1 MFGGA
6 GSSTS
11 SSAAAGL
18 PFAGIP
24 SELLAR
30 VEKTLAEEPEHEKVE
45 FEFSHVVTDRRPMTV
60 FRFIAP
66 YWLPL
71 SLALLLVFFEIFAQ
85 QIGPLLTQIGIDK
98 GIMQKDLGVLVMV
111 GLIYMGSVVVNALA
125 GFARIAW
132 TGRLGE
138 RLMLAMR
145 LRVFMHLQRL
155 SMDFFTAEMGGRLM
169 ARMTSDI
176 EALSILFH
184 EGLIN
189 LLVQGLTMVF
199 VTVILFALNA
209 KLAAVMVFVVVP
221 VMIILTIWFR
231 AASAKGYGV
240 VRERIADVLAD
251 FQESLT
257 GIRVITSL
265 NRQYHNIIKHR
276 NVLGEYR
283 DSNTYTAR
291 IGAVYSSGSDIISV
305 SGQIVILL
313 VGGRMLLNGSLSIGE
328 LTAFILYLTAFF
340 APIQQ
345 LVQLYN
351 TYQQGQAAM
360 AKLRDLLL
368 TEPSVS
374 EKADAEDLPEINGEI
389 TLKDLTFSYIPGQAV
404 LKDLNL
410 DIKAGETIALVGET
424 GAGKSTIAKLIIR
437 FYDPDEGQ
445 VLIDGHDLTGTT
457 FESLRIQLGYVPQ
470 EPYLFAG
477 TIRDNIAFTRP
488 DSTDEEVMDA
498 CRAVGIDDLIKLM
511 PEGVNTIVH
520 ERGASLSSGERQL
533 LALARAFIAKP
544 RVLVL
549 DEATSNL
556 DLASES
562 KIERALNLLLEGRT
576 AILIAHRL
584 TTAMQADRIAL
595 VHDGQIVE
603 LGSHAELLAHEGRY
617 ADLYATWI
625 KHSESDEDFSKPVA
639 I

>member
-1 MFGGA
+1 M
-6 GSSTS
+6 
-11 SSAAAGL
+11 
-18 PFAGIP
+18 
-24 SELLAR
+24 LAR
-30 VEKTLAEEPEHEKVE
+30 VEKTLAEEPEHDKVP
-45 FEFSHVVTDRRPMTV
+45 FEFSHVVADRRPMTI

-71 SLALLLVFFEIFAQ
+71 TLALVLVIFEIIAQ
-85 QIGPLLTQIGIDK
+85 QIGPLLTQISIDK
-98 GIMQKDLGVLVMV
+98 GIMQKDLGMLIMV
-111 GLIYMGSVVVNALA
+111 GMVYMGSVLVNGLA
-125 GFARIAW
+125 GYARIAW
-132 TGRLGE
+132 AGRVGE

-184 EGLIN
+184 EGLLN
-189 LLVQGLTMVF
+189 LLLQGLTLVF
-199 VTVILFALNA
+199 VTIILFSLNA

-221 VMIILTIWFR
+221 IMTLLTIWFR
-231 AASAKGYGV
+231 VASDKGYGI

-265 NRQYHNIIKHR
+265 NRQYHNIIHHR

-291 IGAVYSSGSDIISV
+291 ISALYSSGSDIVSV
-305 SGQIVILL
+305 CGQIIILL
-313 VGGRMLLNGSLSIGE
+313 VGGRMLLNGDLSIGE
-328 LTAFILYLTAFF
+328 LSAFILYLTTFF

-351 TYQQGQAAM
+351 TYQSGQAAM
-360 AKLRDLLL
+360 AKLRELLL
-368 TEPSVS
+368 TEPSVP
-374 EKADAEDLPEINGEI
+374 EKADARELPAIEGEI
-389 TLKDLTFSYIPGQAV
+389 TLNNVTFSYTPGQVV
-404 LKDLNL
+404 LKNL
-410 DIKAGETIALVGET
+410 DLSIKAGETLALVGET

-437 FYDPDEGQ
+437 FYDPDEGE
-445 VLIDGHDLTGTT
+445 VLIDGHNLTGVS
-457 FESLRIQLGYVPQ
+457 FESLRSQLGYVPQ
-470 EPYLFAG
+470 EPFLFAG

-562 KIERALNLLLEGRT
+562 KIERALNVLLEGRT

-584 TTAMQADRIAL
+584 TTAMKADRIAM
-595 VHDGQIVE
+595 VHDHRIVE
-603 LGSHAELLAHEGRY
+603 LGSHAELLALNGQY
-617 ADLYATWI
+617 ADLYATWVR
-625 KHSESDEDFSKPVA
+625 HSESAEHIDGQRA
-639 I
+639 T

>member
-1 MFGGA
+1 
-6 GSSTS
+6 
-11 SSAAAGL
+11 
-18 PFAGIP
+18 
-24 SELLAR
+24 
-30 VEKTLAEEPEHEKVE
+30 
-45 FEFSHVVTDRRPMTV
+45 
-60 FRFIAP
+60 
-66 YWLPL
+66 
-71 SLALLLVFFEIFAQ
+71 
-85 QIGPLLTQIGIDK
+85 
-98 GIMQKDLGVLVMV
+98 
-111 GLIYMGSVVVNALA
+111 
-125 GFARIAW
+125 
-132 TGRLGE
+132 
-138 RLMLAMR
+138 
-145 LRVFMHLQRL
+145 
-155 SMDFFTAEMGGRLM
+155 
-169 ARMTSDI
+169 
-176 EALSILFH
+176 
-184 EGLIN
+184 
-189 LLVQGLTMVF
+189 
-199 VTVILFALNA
+199 
-209 KLAAVMVFVVVP
+209 
-221 VMIILTIWFR
+221 
-231 AASAKGYGV
+231 
-240 VRERIADVLAD
+240 
-251 FQESLT
+251 
-257 GIRVITSL
+257 
-265 NRQYHNIIKHR
+265 
-276 NVLGEYR
+276 
-283 DSNTYTAR
+283 
-291 IGAVYSSGSDIISV
+291 
-305 SGQIVILL
+305 
-313 VGGRMLLNGSLSIGE
+313 
-328 LTAFILYLTAFF
+328 
-340 APIQQ
+340 
-345 LVQLYN
+345 
-351 TYQQGQAAM
+351 M

-368 TEPSVS
+368 TEPSVP

-389 TLKDLTFSYIPGQAV
+389 ILKDLTFSYIPGQAV

-457 FESLRIQLGYVPQ
+457 FESLRSQLGYVPQ

>member
-1 MFGGA
+1 MFGREA
-6 GSSTS
+6 AAS
-11 SSAAAGL
+11 SSSAAGL

-24 SELLAR
+24 SELLVR
-30 VEKTLAEEPEHEKVE
+30 VEKALAEEPEHDKVP
-45 FEFSHVVTDRRPMTV
+45 FEFSHVITDRRPMTV

-66 YWLPL
+66 YRLPL
-71 SLALLLVFFEIFAQ
+71 ALALVLVIFEIIAQ
-85 QIGPLLTQIGIDK
+85 QIGPLLTQISIDK
-98 GIMQKDLGVLVMV
+98 GIMQKNLGVLVMV
-111 GLIYMGSVVVNALA
+111 GAVYMGSVLVNGLA
-125 GFARIAW
+125 SYARIAW
-132 TGRLGE
+132 AGRVGE
-138 RLMLAMR
+138 RLMLALR

-169 ARMTSDI
+169 ARMTSDV
-176 EALSILFH
+176 EALSVLFH

-199 VTVILFALNA
+199 VTIVLFSLNA
-209 KLAAVMVFVVVP
+209 KLATIMVFVVVP
-221 VMIILTIWFR
+221 IMTVLTIWFR
-231 AASAKGYGV
+231 SASDKGYGV

-265 NRQYHNIIKHR
+265 NRQYHNIIHHR

-291 IGAVYSSGSDIISV
+291 IGALYSSGSDIISV
-305 SGQIVILL
+305 GGQISILL
-313 VGGRMLLNGSLSIGE
+313 VGGRMLLNGGLSIGE
-328 LTAFILYLTAFF
+328 LTAFILYLTSFF

-345 LVQLYN
+345 LVQLYS

-368 TEPSVS
+368 TEPSVP
-374 EKADAEDLPEINGEI
+374 EKADAGELPEIEGEI
-389 TLKDLTFSYIPGQAV
+389 TLNDVTFSYIPGRPV
-404 LKDLNL
+404 LESLNL
-410 DIKAGETIALVGET
+410 SIKAGETLALVGET

-437 FYDPDEGQ
+437 FYDPDEGE
-445 VLIDGHDLTGTT
+445 VLIDGHNLTGVS
-457 FESLRIQLGYVPQ
+457 FESLRSQLGYVPQ
-470 EPYLFAG
+470 EPFLFAG

-498 CRAVGIDDLIKLM
+498 CRAVGIDDLIRVM
-511 PEGVNTIVH
+511 PEGVNTVVH

-533 LALARAFIAKP
+533 LALARAFIARP

-562 KIERALNLLLEGRT
+562 KIERALNVLLEGRT

-584 TTAMQADRIAL
+584 TTAMQADRIAM
-595 VHDGQIVE
+595 VHDGRIVE
-603 LGSHAELLAHEGRY
+603 LGSHAELLAMKGRY

-625 KHSESDEDFSKPVA
+625 KHAESDEHIDRPPA
-639 I
+639 A